1 MVSEYK
7 KELEELKSQN
17 DQLAK
22 TLGKVTIERNFAVE
36 KQGRPKNASVCR
48 GPRRE
53 LGLIK

>member
-17 DQLAK
+17 DELAK
-22 TLGKVTIERNFAVE
+22 TLGKVTIERNFAVKE
-36 KQGRPKNASVCR
+36 QRRPKNASIYWE
-48 GPRRE
+48 PRRE